1 MTVSK
6 KRKNS
11 GLKETSK
18 ISRRNIKRKKSI
30 EFKTILVKSVH
41 VFTFLM
47 DILPVTPNYKETKQ
61 KSYNEKKKNR
71 TKMGK
76 FWEKGGVGGMNSV
89 VTQTNVHRCP

>member
-1 MTVSK
+1 MSK

-18 ISRRNIKRKKSI
+18 ISRRNIKGKSI
-30 EFKTILVKSVH
+30 EFKTILIKSVH

-71 TKMGK
+71 AKMGK
-76 FWEKGGVGGMNSV
+76 SREKGEVGK
-89 VTQTNVHRCP
+89 